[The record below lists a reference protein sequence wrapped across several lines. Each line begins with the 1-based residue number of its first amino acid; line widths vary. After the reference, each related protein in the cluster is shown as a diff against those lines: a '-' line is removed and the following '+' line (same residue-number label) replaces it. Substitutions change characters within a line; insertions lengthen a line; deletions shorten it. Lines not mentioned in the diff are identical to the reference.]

1 MLQGVFV
8 FCIFVLKRNVFQEIQ
23 KKFGG
28 RVDQNRKITSSAV
41 TGNRIRKASYASEG
55 SKMTQVNS
63 SADYSRQAVRLL
75 NNKP

>member
-8 FCIFVLKRNVFQEIQ
+8 FCIFVLKRNVFQEIRM
-23 KKFGG
+23 KFGC
-28 RVDQNRKITSSAV
+28 VEPNRKFSSTAV
-41 TGNRIRKASYASEG
+41 AGNRIRKASYASEA

-63 SADYSRQAVRLL
+63 SADYSKQAVRLL

>member
-1 MLQGVFV
+1 MLQGVFL
-8 FCIFVLKRNVFQEIQ
+8 FCIFVIKQNVFQEIR

-28 RVDQNRKITSSAV
+28 RVDQNRKIVVA
-41 TGNRIRKASYASEG
+41 GNRIPKASSALEG

-63 SADYSRQAVRLL
+63 SANYSKQAVRLL

>member
-28 RVDQNRKITSSAV
+28 RVDQNRKIVSSAV
-41 TGNRIRKASYASEG
+41 AGNRIRNASYASEA

>member
-8 FCIFVLKRNVFQEIQ
+8 FCIFVLKRNVFQEIR

-28 RVDQNRKITSSAV
+28 GVDQNRKISSSVVA
-41 TGNRIRKASYASEG
+41 GNRIRKASYASEG

-63 SADYSRQAVRLL
+63 SADYSKQAVRLL
-75 NNKP
+75 SNKP